1 MAEWQVIV
9 VGMKTGAYPIT
20 VAVNFEEFRKTTV
33 SRFRKLIHQ
42 KWPDVDSDFENM
54 RLIFAGKQLDDR
66 KNGKSMTMEDYS
78 IERNS
83 TIQVV
88 FRVHGGMDSSTVIVE
103 RVPRPQVTEKKHD
116 LSSRSLEF
124 TTKQPDVIMGSDP
137 DDQPRIIMSCGHAF
151 DANSL
156 TRWCHQILDEGKCEF
171 YCPAIVSGT
180 RQCKKVWSYSEVR
193 KVAHLN
199 EEEKKYFEAKVSQF
213 AAQKCWDIKECPSCH
228 SFVERTD
235 FSNLRVHCSVC
246 EDFDFCWQCLSKWS
260 GPTTSSVQC
269 GNPNCK
275 NRDILALR
283 DAPLVTL
290 KELPADIQVPN
301 LRACPICGKI
311 VEHNTEG
318 CKCIVC
324 PRCSEEFCFLCL
336 ELKAK
341 CLGSAP
347 WSYYSSCKKPVAP
360 RQTKI
365 PVWSQT
371 PSSVPTTTPTPD
383 VPATTDSKR
392 MCIIL

>member
-9 VGMKTGAYPIT
+9 VGMKTGAYSIT

-66 KNGKSMTMEDYS
+66 K
-78 IERNS
+78 
-83 TIQVV
+83 
-88 FRVHGGMDSSTVIVE
+88 
-103 RVPRPQVTEKKHD
+103 
-116 LSSRSLEF
+116 
-124 TTKQPDVIMGSDP
+124 
-137 DDQPRIIMSCGHAF
+137 
-151 DANSL
+151 
-156 TRWCHQILDEGKCEF
+156 
-171 YCPAIVSGT
+171 
-180 RQCKKVWSYSEVR
+180 R

-213 AAQKCWDIKECPSCH
+213 SAQKVWDIKECPSCH

-347 WSYYSSCKKPVAP
+347 CSYYSSCKKPVAP

-365 PVWSQT
+365 PVWSHKQT

-383 VPATTDSKR
+383 VPASTDSKR